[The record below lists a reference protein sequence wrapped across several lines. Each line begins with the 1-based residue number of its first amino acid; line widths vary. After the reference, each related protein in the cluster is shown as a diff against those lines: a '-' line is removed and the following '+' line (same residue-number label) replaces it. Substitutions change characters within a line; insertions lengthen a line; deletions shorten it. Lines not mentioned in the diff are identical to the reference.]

1 MINGIELFLLR
12 YNVLYDFWLFVVWED
27 VPEDLM
33 RQRPHPRV
41 NSLAWNMWHL
51 TRVEDIAVNRFIA
64 DRPQVLDEGGWME
77 KMGVPLRHNGF
88 AMTFPEVDELNQRV
102 DLHALRGYS
111 GAVKARTL
119 EVVPQLTEEILQEKL
134 TEERVRA
141 VMLDEGTAGPRAEG
155 LVENYTGWTKAMFLM
170 NHALTHSYHHVGE
183 MNVISSLLG
192 LAS

>member
-51 TRVEDIAVNRFIA
+51 TRVEDIAINRFIA
-64 DRPQVLDEGGWME
+64 DRPQVLDEGDWME

-88 AMTFPEVDELNQRV
+88 AMTFPQVDELSQGI
-102 DLHALRGYS
+102 DLGALRGYS
-111 GAVKARTL
+111 QALKARTL
-119 EVVPQLTEEILQEKL
+119 EVVSELTEGILQEKL

-141 VMLDEGTAGPRAEG
+141 VMFDEGAAGPGAEG
-155 LVENYTGWTKAMFLM
+155 LVENYIGWTKAACLM

-192 LAS
+192 LES